1 MADEL
6 APPPKNLHHALQ
18 DPGAHELG
26 SSSLYDWVAQLL
38 IVSTYRILRERRAFL

>member
-1 MADEL
+1 MTDEL

-26 SSSLYDWVAQLL
+26 SSSLYSWVAQLL
-38 IVSTYRILRERRAFL
+38 IVSTYRIL